1 VEANRPS
8 SGHSFSRE
16 QFLAGLRFEP
26 DKFQIEAM
34 DAFDE
39 GKDVLVSAPTGAGK
53 TLIARYA
60 IESVKARGLRSA
72 YTTPLKALSNQKHRE
87 LTESLG
93 EAEVG
98 LLTGDVSFNPGAS
111 VVVMTTEVLRNMI
124 HESSPDLDQLGLVVV
139 DEVHYLEDPSR
150 GQVWEEL
157 MIFCPAHARMV
168 SLSATIANADELCD
182 WLNKIRA
189 PTQLVTTR
197 RRPVPLHQLFMAED
211 TTSGKIVSMDLLSKG
226 RPNPAGNRFE
236 SHRRP
241 RGTRPRWGTPDRVQ
255 TLEWLEE
262 AQMLPAIW
270 FVFSRAGCDGAFN
283 QAMSANLRLTDAKER
298 GAIRAIVE
306 KAVEHVADE
315 DLEALNFPWLL
326 AGLEAGIATHHA
338 GMLPAFKEAVER
350 CFEAGLVKVVFATET
365 LALGINMPARTVV
378 VERAAKLGGSARR
391 MLTATEYLQLTGR
404 AGRRGLD
411 QEGWAVL
418 LLDRR
423 IGFSELAWLGS
434 AQPAALRS
442 AFRPTYNLTVNLV
455 KRFDPDAAILLLEK
469 SFAQYL
475 REAHHTKGPTLAQ
488 QLQGSL
494 RVLSGLGYLD
504 GWKLTEKGELLAR
517 VHHERDLLATEALFS
532 GLLEGLDPVELASAL
547 SVVACDY
554 RSRHYRPRGARG
566 ARSKG
571 GSPLGAKQ
579 RRKANGS
586 DAKVRRV
593 VGRLGEL
600 LEEIHEAEQE
610 AGLRTL
616 GMLHEELMGPVALW
630 ASGAGLA
637 EVLEQSEIA
646 PGDLVRQLKQL
657 GDLLEQVYTLDLGE
671 LSQKASESLSLVV
684 RGVVAYQ

>member
-1 VEANRPS
+1 VLPESVET
-8 SGHSFSRE
+8 GHFSRE
-16 QFLAGLRFEP
+16 EFLAGLSFEP
-26 DKFQIEAM
+26 DEFQLQAM

-60 IESVKARGLRSA
+60 IESIKAKGFHSA
-72 YTTPLKALSNQKHRE
+72 YTTPLKALSNQKYRE
-87 LTESLG
+87 LAESLG
-93 EAEVG
+93 ETEVG
-98 LLTGDVSFNPGAS
+98 LLTGDVSLKPGAP

-124 HESSPDLDQLGLVVV
+124 HESSSDLERLGLVVV

-157 MIFCPAHARMV
+157 MIFCPPHARMV
-168 SLSATIANADELCD
+168 SLSATVANADELCD

-189 PTQLVTTR
+189 PTQLVSTQ

-211 TTSGKIVSMDLLSKG
+211 TASGQVVSVDLLKKG
-226 RPNPAGNRFE
+226 RPNPAGSRFE
-236 SHRRP
+236 SHKRP
-241 RGTRPRWGTPDRVQ
+241 RGARPRWATPNRVE
-255 TLEWLEE
+255 TLEWLKE

-270 FVFSRAGCDGAFN
+270 FVFSRAGCDAAFN
-283 QAMSANLRLTDAKER
+283 QAMHANLRLTNAQER
-298 GAIRAIVE
+298 KAIRGIVE
-306 KAVEHVADE
+306 NAVEHVANE
-315 DLEALNFPWLL
+315 DLQALEFPWLL

-338 GMLPAFKEAVER
+338 GMLPAFKEAVEE

-391 MLTATEYLQLTGR
+391 MLTPTEYLQLTGR

-411 QEGWAVL
+411 EEGWAVL

-423 IGFSELAWLGS
+423 IDFSELALLGS
-434 AQPAALRS
+434 AKPAALRS

-455 KRFDPDAAILLLEK
+455 RRFDADSALVLLEK

-475 REAHHTKGPTLAQ
+475 RQAHHSKGPTLAQ

-494 RVLSGLGYLD
+494 EVLSGLGYLE

-532 GLLEGLDPVELASAL
+532 GLLEGLDPVELAIVL

-554 RSRHYRPRGARG
+554 RSRHYRPRGARTALLRG
-566 ARSKG
+566 E
-571 GSPLGAKQ
+571 
-579 RRKANGS
+579 RRPGVSRKPKAIGCS
-586 DAKVRRV
+586 EHLTRV
-593 VGRLGEL
+593 VGRLEEL
-600 LEEIHEAEQE
+600 LEEIHEAERD

-616 GMLHEELMGPVALW
+616 GMLHEELMGPVGLW
-630 ASGAGLA
+630 ARGAGLA
-637 EVLEQSEIA
+637 EILAQSEIA
-646 PGDLVRQLKQL
+646 PGDLIRQLKQL
-657 GDLLEQVYTLDLGE
+657 ADLLEQVSNLSLGE
-671 LSQKASESLSLVV
+671 LSEKASESLSLVV
-684 RGVVAYQ
+684 RGVVASR